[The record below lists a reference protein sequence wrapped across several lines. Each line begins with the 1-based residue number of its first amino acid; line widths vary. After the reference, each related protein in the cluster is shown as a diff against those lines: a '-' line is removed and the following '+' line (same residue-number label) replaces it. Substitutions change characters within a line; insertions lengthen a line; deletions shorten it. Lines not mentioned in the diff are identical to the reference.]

1 MKKNQ
6 CVPLYDTI
14 TGLDLNVKIQ
24 ITPNHD
30 ITKNIAE
37 EFERILHDTVSY
49 ILQNSVSL
57 KVRGIFPFYLPK
69 SKQNP
74 DNYYMFDIY
83 LHNSTEKIKYSQSI
97 LDIKLFFTKMK
108 SLELPPLANGLIVG
122 LKIEFTHKVFLNRYR
137 YQDMSNGEDLI
148 PLMNAAWKEMVH
160 VRRPY
165 IEISDINWC
174 YRTQFSAQE
183 VELLAP
189 FVFQINPSVIVFG
202 TEFDAYFMNVYICID
217 LVVTQT
223 NNEEN
228 VPTRNI
234 DDSFKDKIDEE
245 SGETSDKAILLTV
258 CFLITIVLIVI
269 FCKVKAKYEMKRL
282 LTANH
287 PTRNVST
294 VNDISDLE
302 TPEWNIIYFSS
313 SKPKQ
318 DEGEASIVSQAIT
331 NTKQNEIR
339 KQNLHE
345 HPAIERNQRSLTES
359 NHKGKTPGEPHD
371 ETRALTKTS
380 GDQHDETR
388 ALSKTSGDPH
398 DETRALSKTSGD
410 ETKALSKTSGDE
422 TRALSK
428 TSGDQHDETRALSKT
443 SGDQHDETR
452 VMSKTSVDPH
462 DETRAKSGDETRALS
477 KTLGDQHDETRTLS
491 KTSGDQ
497 YDETRTLR
505 KTSGDQHDETRALS
519 KTSGDQHDETR
530 APSKTSG
537 DQHDETR
544 APSKTSGDQHDE
556 TRALSKTSGD
566 QHDETRAPS
575 KTSGDQHDETRVLS
589 KTSADQHDET

>member
-1 MKKNQ
+1 MPFFVFQGRCRQVICPRDHYLKKNQ

-30 ITKNIAE
+30 ITKDIAE
-37 EFERILHDTVSY
+37 GFERILNDSVSY
-49 ILQNSVSL
+49 ILKNSVSL
-57 KVRGIFPFYLPK
+57 KIRGIFPFYLPK

-97 LDIKLFFTKMK
+97 LDIKLFFTRMK
-108 SLELPPLANGLIVG
+108 SLELPPLRNGLIVG
-122 LKIEFTHKVFLNRYR
+122 LKIEFTHKMFLHRYI
-137 YQDMSNGEDLI
+137 YQDMSTGEDLI
-148 PLMNAAWKEMVH
+148 PLMNAAWKKM

-174 YRTQFSAQE
+174 YRTQFSGQE

-202 TEFDAYFMNVYICID
+202 TEFDTYFMNVYICID

-228 VPTRNI
+228 LPTRNI
-234 DDSFKDKIDEE
+234 DDSFKDKTDEE
-245 SGETSDKAILLTV
+245 SGGTSDKAILLTV
-258 CFLITIVLIVI
+258 CFLIIIVLIVI

-302 TPEWNIIYFSS
+302 KPEWNIIYFSS
-313 SKPKQ
+313 SRRNQ
-318 DEGEASIVSQAIT
+318 DEGKASIVSQAIT

-345 HPAIERNQRSLTES
+345 HPAIEGNQRSLTES
-359 NHKGKTPGEPHD
+359 NHKGKPSGDPRDETRAQIKTSGEPHD
-371 ETRALTKTS
+371 ETRVLSKTSGDQHDETRALTKTSGDQHDDIRAQIKASSDQHDETRALSKTSDDQHDETKAQIKTSGDQLDKTRALSKTS

-388 ALSKTSGDPH
+388 ALSKTSGDQH
-398 DETRALSKTSGD
+398 DEA
-410 ETKALSKTSGDE
+410 
-422 TRALSK
+422 RALSK

-452 VMSKTSVDPH
+452 
-462 DETRAKSGDETRALS
+462 ALS
-477 KTLGDQHDETRTLS
+477 VSVEQRS
-491 KTSGDQ
+491 VAIVSSQ
-497 YDETRTLR
+497 
-505 KTSGDQHDETRALS
+505 
-519 KTSGDQHDETR
+519 
-530 APSKTSG
+530 
-537 DQHDETR
+537 
-544 APSKTSGDQHDE
+544 
-556 TRALSKTSGD
+556 
-566 QHDETRAPS
+566 
-575 KTSGDQHDETRVLS
+575 
-589 KTSADQHDET
+589 

>member
-1 MKKNQ
+1 MPFFVFQGRCRQVICPRDHYLKKNQ

-37 EFERILHDTVSY
+37 EFERILNDSVSY
-49 ILQNSVSL
+49 ILKNSVSL

-74 DNYYMFDIY
+74 DNYYMFDSY

-108 SLELPPLANGLIVG
+108 SLELPPLTNGLIVG
-122 LKIEFTHKVFLNRYR
+122 LKIEFTHKMFLHRYR
-137 YQDMSNGEDLI
+137 YQDMSNGENLI
-148 PLMNAAWKEMVH
+148 PLMNAAWKKM

-174 YRTQFSAQE
+174 YRTQFSGQE

-189 FVFQINPSVIVFG
+189 YVFQITPSVIVFG

-228 VPTRNI
+228 LPTRNI

-258 CFLITIVLIVI
+258 CFLITVVLIVI
-269 FCKVKAKYEMKRL
+269 CCKVKAKYEMRRL
-282 LTANH
+282 LIANH

-318 DEGEASIVSQAIT
+318 DEGEVSIVSQAIT
-331 NTKQNEIR
+331 NTKQNELR

-345 HPAIERNQRSLTES
+345 HPAIEGNQRSPTES
-359 NHKGKTPGEPHD
+359 NHKGKTSGEPHD
-371 ETRALTKTS
+371 DTRALTKTS

-388 ALSKTSGDPH
+388 ALSKTSGDQHDESRALSKTLNDQH
-398 DETRALSKTSGD
+398 DETRALSKTPGDQHD
-410 ETKALSKTSGDE
+410 ETRAVSKTSGDQQDE

-443 SGDQHDETR
+443 SGDEL
-452 VMSKTSVDPH
+452 
-462 DETRAKSGDETRALS
+462 DETRA
-477 KTLGDQHDETRTLS
+477 QI
-491 KTSGDQ
+491 
-497 YDETRTLR
+497 

-519 KTSGDQHDETR
+519 KTSGDQHDET
-530 APSKTSG
+530 
-537 DQHDETR
+537 
-544 APSKTSGDQHDE
+544 
-556 TRALSKTSGD
+556 
-566 QHDETRAPS
+566 
-575 KTSGDQHDETRVLS
+575 
-589 KTSADQHDET
+589 